1 MKTYLKSTKIIGLIL
16 FSIFLYTCEDGLIE
30 EQDTLLNES
39 SQLTAKK
46 GNGNGG
52 GGNPNGNVYYDV
64 TIMDTFGSSNG
75 PTDPWQEDIIIT
87 GDLCVGS
94 NSNSNDLVWFDDG
107 CATWFTTKDT
117 DERLN
122 VSNATDLRLS
132 SIRLGGVR
140 HIDTLYGVGMYD
152 DNGNNY
158 VGNWPWPSVKPF
170 DPDGD
175 GVVIIALNKTVD
187 MFWKYKEKGVVYLVP
202 AGSIRIGTVKMRDE
216 TLPPEPE

>member
-1 MKTYLKSTKIIGLIL
+1 MKNFSKSTKIIALIL

-30 EQDTLLNES
+30 EQNTLLNES
-39 SQLTAKK
+39 SQLRAKG

-64 TIMDTFGSSNG
+64 TIIDTFVDLS
-75 PTDPWQEDIIIT
+75 DPNYSTADDIIIT
-87 GDLCVGS
+87 GDDCVGS

-107 CATWFTTKDT
+107 CATLFTTIDT
-117 DERLN
+117 DEDPE
-122 VSNATDLRLS
+122 VSNATALFLH

-158 VGNWPWPSVKPF
+158 VGTWEWPSVKPF

-175 GVVIIALNKTVD
+175 GVVIIALDKTVD
-187 MFWKYKEKGVVYLVP
+187 MFWKYKEKGVVYRVP